1 MLSQPKYIRQILQL
15 RFEGPISHYGQRNL
29 RMNFSNLGQRPNQIL
44 HSLFFNQT
52 TYVNQALSLD
62 IRMRRSKSFP
72 QVYPHRSDRYLIG
85 INAELFYAI
94 RLHCLTNHCHMRG
107 MLNDPALYPMQRLC
121 LKPKKITTMGRQENR
136 NFLTKEDFQKKR
148 HQTLGNN
155 PMSMDGVVGI

>member
-1 MLSQPKYIRQILQL
+1 
-15 RFEGPISHYGQRNL
+15 
-29 RMNFSNLGQRPNQIL
+29 
-44 HSLFFNQT
+44 
-52 TYVNQALSLD
+52 
-62 IRMRRSKSFP
+62 
-72 QVYPHRSDRYLIG
+72 YLIG

-155 PMSMDGVVGI
+155 PMSMDGVVGISSQQFGCSDKLSQYEEWNQKPSPLSSLKIHQDTAIIGEFFHGLGRITIAININAVLLLAPWDIGSM